1 MRSTE
6 VLAETWLSCCNF
18 ILRNSKM
25 LLFILI
31 IFLHMVD
38 SKFLFLYFMTV

>member
-6 VLAETWLSCCNF
+6 VLAETWLSFCNF
-18 ILRNSKM
+18 IPRNSKM

-31 IFLHMVD
+31 IFLHMAD
-38 SKFLFLYFMTV
+38 SKFLFLYFITV

>member
-6 VLAETWLSCCNF
+6 VLAETWLSWCNF
-18 ILRNSKM
+18 IPRNSKM

-31 IFLHMVD
+31 IFLPMADFVFYD
-38 SKFLFLYFMTV
+38 SLIY